1 MKILQANI
9 GRGDAAHDLLLFFK
23 ADIVLIQELWTN
35 MAKHLTKT
43 HP

>member
-9 GRGDAAHDLLLFFK
+9 GRGGAAHDLLLFFE
-23 ADIVLIQELWTN
+23 ADIVLIQEPWTN